1 MVFNAKEFSAL
12 TAAEIYEILRIRCA
26 VFAVEQNIVC
36 QDMDRIDYRSVHCTL
51 VGDDGEIAGYLR
63 AFNGKDEGTVVIGRV
78 LTASH
83 GHGHGRTLM
92 EKSLEYVIEK
102 MDPKRLYLHS
112 QTHAIG
118 FYEKFG
124 FKVCSE
130 QFMEE
135 GILHVEMERFLEG

>member
-1 MVFNAKEFSAL
+1 MVFNAKKFSEL
-12 TAAEIYEILRIRCA
+12 TATEIYEILRVRCA

-36 QDMDRIDYRSVHCTL
+36 QDMDRIDYRSTHFTL
-51 VGDDGEIAGYLR
+51 SDDNGEIAGYLR
-63 AFNGKDEGTVVIGRV
+63 AFYGKDEGTVVIGRV
-78 LTASH
+78 LTTSH
-83 GHGHGRTLM
+83 GNGHGRILM
-92 EKSLEYVIEK
+92 EKSLEYVIRE
-102 MDPKRLYLHS
+102 MSPKRLYLHS
-112 QTHAIG
+112 QVHAIG

>member
-1 MVFNAKEFSAL
+1 
-12 TAAEIYEILRIRCA
+12 
-26 VFAVEQNIVC
+26 
-36 QDMDRIDYRSVHCTL
+36 
-51 VGDDGEIAGYLR
+51 
-63 AFNGKDEGTVVIGRV
+63 
-78 LTASH
+78 
-83 GHGHGRTLM
+83 M
-92 EKSLEYVIEK
+92 EKSLEYVIRE
-102 MDPKRLYLHS
+102 MSPKRLYLHS